1 MVEFDTSQYP
11 PACLHESIRKIGPD
25 IFFVPGS
32 IQMNPL
38 MRISRNMI
46 IVRNGGELAL
56 LNPIRLSDDGEAA
69 VEALGIVRHVVRL
82 GAFHGVD
89 DAYTVARFGAEFWC
103 QADSNIYPEPKADR
117 ELREAGPLPFADGD
131 LFVFRETK
139 KPECAVLL
147 KRGNGLLITCDGI
160 QHYGSYERQSLVARL
175 IMPFIGFPKRALVG
189 PFWLKGLTKKDG
201 SIRPDFDRLLELDFD
216 ALVSAH
222 GTPLMQGAK
231 EAVREAVE
239 RAF

>member
-1 MVEFDTSQYP
+1 MAEFDTTQYP
-11 PACLHESIRKIGPD
+11 PACPHESMRKIGPD
-25 IFFVPGS
+25 IFFLPGS

-38 MRISRNMI
+38 MRISRNMV

-56 LNPIRLSDDGEAA
+56 LNPIRLTADGEAA

-103 QADSNIYPEPKADR
+103 QAGSNVYPEPKPDH
-117 ELREAGPLPFADGD
+117 ELQEGGPLPLTDAE
-131 LFVFRETK
+131 LFVFREPR

-147 KRGNGLLITCDGI
+147 RRGSGLLITCDSI
-160 QHYGSYERQSLVARL
+160 QHYGDYERQSLLARL
-175 IMPFIGFPKRALVG
+175 IMPLIGFPKRALVG
-189 PFWLKGLTKKDG
+189 PFWLKGLTKEGG
-201 SIRPDFDRLLELDFD
+201 SIRPDFDRLLELEFD

-231 EAVREAVE
+231 EAVRQAVD